1 MDEDQLIERVHELQ
15 RSLKD
20 GDDLA
25 KAISLIG
32 DALQRRMTSI
42 RESLEGLAEDDGI
55 PDGERLAELV
65 DRVRGTLDRYEAE
78 IEERHE
84 RMEALVDE
92 FQDSLGSRADELGR
106 IEQDLAGPLAREGEH
121 G

>member
-1 MDEDQLIERVHELQ
+1 MDEDELIERVHELQ

-42 RESLEGLAEDDGI
+42 RTSLEGLAEDDEI

-65 DRVRGTLDRYEAE
+65 ERVRATLDRYEE
-78 IEERHE
+78 QIEERHE
-84 RMEALVDE
+84 RMEELVDE

-106 IEQDLAGPLAREGEH
+106 IEQELGGQAAREGEQ

>member
-25 KAISLIG
+25 KAIGLIG
-32 DALQRRMTSI
+32 DALQRRMTGI
-42 RESLEGLAEDDGI
+42 RDSLQALADDGV
-55 PDGERLAELV
+55 PDGDRLAELV
-65 DRVRGTLDRYEAE
+65 ERVRGTLDRYEE
-78 IEERHE
+78 QIEERHQ
-84 RMEALVDE
+84 RMEKLVDE
-92 FQDSLGSRADELGR
+92 FQDSLGTQADELGE
-106 IEQDLAGPLAREGEH
+106 IEHDLGVATTREDEH